1 MAPAD
6 RESFADK
13 EPLEVPEGERPPERK
28 GPIGWLTRFI
38 KDLIVRGT
46 STK

>member
-1 MAPAD
+1 MA
-6 RESFADK
+6 FADEEPGLIK
-13 EPLEVPEGERPPERK
+13 EEPPPERK
-28 GPIGWLTRFI
+28 GVLAWLTRFI